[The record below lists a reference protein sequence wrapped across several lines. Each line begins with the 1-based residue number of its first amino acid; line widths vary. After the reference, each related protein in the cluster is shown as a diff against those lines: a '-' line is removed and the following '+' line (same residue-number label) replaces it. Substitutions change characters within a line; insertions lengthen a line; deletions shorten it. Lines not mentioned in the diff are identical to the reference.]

1 MRQALGQAF
10 QQVKPASTGKRRI
23 LARAAA
29 CGFTLAVAGA
39 MPAIAQSKDGKLKV
53 GLMLPYT
60 GTFAALGNAIENGFR
75 LHLNEQGGKL
85 GGREVELVK
94 VDDESDPAKATDNV
108 NKLIKRDNVDVLIG
122 TVHSG
127 VAMAMAK
134 VAKDSGTVL
143 IVPNA
148 GADAV
153 TGPMCAPNIFRS
165 SFSNWQ
171 PGYAMGE
178 VMAKKGHKR
187 VVTITW
193 KYAAG
198 DESVRGFKE
207 AYEKGGG
214 KVIKELSLP
223 FPNVEFQ
230 ALLTEIAATKPD
242 AVYTFFA
249 GGGAVKFVKDYAA
262 AGLKKSIP
270 LYGAGFLT
278 DGTLEAQGADADGL
292 FTTLHYA
299 DSLASARDNAF
310 RLAYAKTFKLQPDVY
325 AVQGYDA
332 AQMLAAGLSAVKGDI
347 SKKAEFA
354 AALKGA
360 KIDSPRGTFTLGKNH
375 NPVQD
380 VYLRQVVGKE
390 NKVISVALKGL
401 ADPGRGCK
409 M

>member
-1 MRQALGQAF
+1 MAALLA
-10 QQVKPASTGKRRI
+10 AS
-23 LARAAA
+23 
-29 CGFTLAVAGA
+29 AVAVLSSGA
-39 MPAIAQSKDGKLKV
+39 SAQPAKLKV

-60 GTFAALGNAIENGFR
+60 GTFAALGTAIENGFR
-75 LHLNEQGGKL
+75 LYVNEQGGKL
-85 GGREVELVK
+85 AGRELEFVK

-108 NKLIKRDNVDVLIG
+108 NKLIKRDNVDVIVG

-134 VAKDSGTVL
+134 AAKDNGTLL

-148 GADAV
+148 GAGAV
-153 TGPMCAPNIFRS
+153 TGPMCAQNIFRS

-171 PGYAMGE
+171 PGYATGE
-178 VMAKKGHKR
+178 AVAKRGHKK

-198 DESVRGFKE
+198 DEMVQGFKD
-207 AYEKGGG
+207 AFEKSGGQ
-214 KVIKELSLP
+214 VVKELNLP

-230 ALLTEIAATKPD
+230 ALLTDIAASKPD
-242 AVYTFFA
+242 AVFSFFA

-270 LYGAGFLT
+270 LYGTGFLT
-278 DGTLEAQGADADGL
+278 DGTLEAQGADAEGI
-292 FTTLHYA
+292 FTALHYA
-299 DSLASARDNAF
+299 DSLDLPKDRDF
-310 RLAYAKTFKLQPDVY
+310 RLAYAKTYKLQPDVY

-332 AQMLAAGLSAVKGDI
+332 AQMLGIGLAAVKGDV

-354 AALKGA
+354 AALEKA
-360 KIDSPRGTFTLGKNH
+360 KIDSPRGAFTISKSH

-380 VYLRQVVGKE
+380 FYLRQVVGKE
-390 NKVISVALKGL
+390 NRSVGLASKGL
-401 ADPGRGCK
+401 ADPGRGCR

>member
-187 VVTITW
+187 VLTITW

-354 AALKGA
+354 AALKVA

-380 VYLRQVVGKE
+380 FYLRQVVGKE
-390 NKVISVALKGL
+390 NKVISVASKGL

>member
-1 MRQALGQAF
+1 MNLLRLTVIAAC
-10 QQVKPASTGKRRI
+10 
-23 LARAAA
+23 AAA
-29 CGFTLAVAGA
+29 TPLAFAQT
-39 MPAIAQSKDGKLKV
+39 PAKLKV

-60 GTFAALGNAIENGFR
+60 GTFAALGTAIENGFR
-75 LHLNEQGGKL
+75 LMVAEQGGKL
-85 GGREVELVK
+85 GGREIEFIK
-94 VDDESDPAKATDNV
+94 VDDESDPSKATDNV
-108 NKLIKRDNVDVLIG
+108 NKLIKRDNVDVLVG
-122 TVHSG
+122 SVHSG
-127 VAMAMAK
+127 VAMAMAR
-134 VAKDSGTVL
+134 VAKDSGTLL

-153 TGPMCAPNIFRS
+153 TGSMCAPNIFRS

-178 VMAKKGHKR
+178 VVAKKGHKK

-198 DESVRGFKE
+198 DESVNGFKE
-207 AYEKGGG
+207 SFEKNGGQVV
-214 KVIKELSLP
+214 KALSLP

-230 ALLTEIAATKPD
+230 ALLTEIAASKPD

-278 DGTLEAQGADADGL
+278 DGTLEAQGADAADVM
-292 FTTLHYA
+292 TTLHYA
-299 DSLASARDNAF
+299 DNLENARDKSF
-310 RLAYAKTFKLQPDVY
+310 RLAYAKTYKLQPDVY
-325 AVQGYDA
+325 AVQGFDA
-332 AQMLAAGLSAVKGDI
+332 AQILNIGLTAVKGDM
-347 SKKAEFA
+347 SKRAELSA
-354 AALKGA
+354 AIEKA
-360 KIDSPRGTFTLGKNH
+360 KIDSPRGAFTLSKSH

-380 VYLRQVVGKE
+380 IYLRQVVGKE
-390 NKVISVALKGL
+390 NKVVSVASKALQ
-401 ADPGRGCK
+401 DPGRGCR